1 MENLAHTLLGLS
13 MAKAGLERATPLAT
27 ATLIISSNLPDID
40 AVTRLG
46 GSTLTYLDYHRGLTH
61 SFFGVVVLA
70 AVLMIVLTYL
80 DRKFRLRRDHR
91 RRPVR
96 PLRIF
101 LIACAGGLGHLLMDY
116 TNSYGVRPLLPFSS
130 RWFYGD
136 LIFIVDPWI
145 WLMLGAAAVWLTA
158 TNAARALMWAA
169 LGLAASLLVALAL
182 RGPVVLWPVAIPT
195 AVRLIWFAGLAVI
208 ILGAALAWG
217 RAGARLAQYSLLALG
232 LYYGGMWIA
241 HKTAIEQAKD
251 SLPIETASLQTAWPS
266 PANPLLWQPVA
277 IGQQRIY
284 TRYLN
289 LLRPG
294 VSVIDA
300 AQGWHDL
307 EMLDPKFLD
316 ALGQSSEA
324 QRFLRFARFT
334 KAAVEEREDG
344 YKIELCDIRFNLC
357 MEVTL
362 DSELRPVSTHVG
374 SF

>member
-46 GSTLTYLDYHRGLTH
+46 GTTLAYLDYHRGLTH
-61 SFFGVVVLA
+61 SFVGVGVLA
-70 AVLMIVLTYL
+70 AVLSVVLTYL

-101 LIACAGGLGHLLMDY
+101 LIACVGGLGHLLMDY

-145 WLMLGAAAVWLTA
+145 WLMLGAAAVWLT
-158 TNAARALMWAA
+158 TTSSARAFMWAA
-169 LGLAASLLVALAL
+169 LGLVASLLVALAL
-182 RGPVVLWPVAIPT
+182 RKPAALWPVTIPT
-195 AVRLIWFAGLAVI
+195 AACLIWFTGLAVI
-208 ILGAALAWG
+208 ILGAVLAWG
-217 RAGARLAQYSLLALG
+217 RVGARLAQYSLLALG
-232 LYYGGMWIA
+232 LYYGAMWIA

-251 SLPIETASLQTAWPS
+251 SLPIETASLQTAWPT
-266 PANPLLWQPVA
+266 PANPFLWQPVA
-277 IGQQRIY
+277 TGQQRIY

-289 LLRPG
+289 LLRPDANAT
-294 VSVIDA
+294 DA
-300 AQGWHDL
+300 AQRWHDL
-307 EMLDPKFLD
+307 ETLDAKFLD
-316 ALGQSSEA
+316 ALGQSSDA
-324 QRFLRFARFT
+324 QRFLKFARFT
-334 KAAVEEREDG
+334 KASVEEREDG

-362 DSELRPVSTHVG
+362 DGELRPVSTYIG